1 VQEAI
6 MSEKFSLE
14 PMVDMYLFE
23 TGQLIDKLEQI
34 IMRSESQSDLSG
46 DIDEIFRIMH
56 TIKGNSMMMMYDE
69 IANLAHSI
77 EDFFDFLKAA
87 PTAVTDLTI
96 LFDVLLETVDFFK
109 LEIIKI
115 SSGDVADGTSDELV
129 ARIKSYL
136 RELKTNEAFPE
147 AESVKSTSPSRYYI
161 AAAHTN
167 DLSVDVQ
174 DALEALL
181 PSKFYVTSIH
191 FEDGCELEN
200 VRAFSIVH
208 GLKDLVE
215 EEFHFPPDIIENEAS
230 VHVIRANGFKVYYK
244 TSEKEDTLQAH
255 FNSTAFITR
264 IETQEISEETYTNS
278 ADANWHEKAEVKAIE
293 QETSK
298 RLVTKD
304 KGPKNAVVSQETQA
318 AKNFITVGLT
328 KINQLMDLVGE
339 LVVSESMVTRNPE
352 LEKLQIDSFEKASR
366 QHRFI
371 IKEIQDVVMSMR
383 MVPLDLTFQKMNR
396 LLRDM
401 TKKTNKMVTLKIQG
415 AHTEVDKN
423 VIEHI
428 SDPLMH
434 IIRNAIDH
442 GIESP
447 EERKHTNKP
456 LEGTILLEAK
466 QSGGSVYIIVKDDGK
481 GIDRERVLDKA
492 ELVDLLYKPR
502 EEYTDKE
509 VFNLLFQPGF
519 STKEE
524 VTEFSGRG
532 VGMDVVMRN
541 IEEVGGV
548 VTVDSQFGIGSEFV
562 IKIPLTL
569 AIIEGMLV
577 RVGSVIFSLPITSIQ
592 ESMRIKPEQL
602 ISDNTKKEMVIIR
615 EECVPVIRLNKQ
627 YNIANGVEA
636 IDEGVLVIIEN
647 DQGKLMLFVDEMIG
661 EQQLVVKRIPKYIQ
675 KVDGISGC
683 ALLGDGK
690 ISLIIDPTGLS

>member
-1 VQEAI
+1 
-6 MSEKFSLE
+6 MSEQFSLE
-14 PMVDMYLFE
+14 PMVEMYLFE

-34 IMRSESQSDLSG
+34 IMNCESKSQLSD

-69 IANLAHSI
+69 IANLAHAI
-77 EDFFDFLKAA
+77 EDFFDFLKVSPDA
-87 PTAVTDLTI
+87 TTELNIIFDL
-96 LFDVLLETVDFFK
+96 LLETVDFFK

-115 SSGDVADGTSDELV
+115 SNGDIADGTCDVLV
-129 ARIKSYL
+129 LRIKQHL
-136 RELKTNEAFPE
+136 RALKGLDPGLED
-147 AESVKSTSPSRYYI
+147 TSKPMDGPNRFFI
-161 AAAHTN
+161 AAAHTKESTDIAVTEN
-167 DLSVDVQ
+167 ERGDH
-174 DALEALL
+174 A
-181 PSKFYVTSIH
+181 KYFMTSIH
-191 FEDGCELEN
+191 FDKGCELEN
-200 VRAFSIVH
+200 VRAFSIIH
-208 GLKDLVE
+208 GLKEIVE

-230 VHVIRANGFKVYYK
+230 VHVIRLNGFKVYYK
-244 TSEKEDTLQAH
+244 TTENESVLQLH
-255 FNSTAFITR
+255 FHSIAFVTS
-264 IETQEISEETYTNS
+264 IETTEITEETYRQFS
-278 ADANWHEKAEVKAIE
+278 DANWAEKTEVKAIE
-293 QETSK
+293 QETST
-298 RLVTKD
+298 RLVSKD
-304 KGPKNAVVSQETQA
+304 RAPKKTVLQADTQT
-318 AKNFITVGLT
+318 AKNFITVGLM

-415 AHTEVDKN
+415 AQTEVDKN
-423 VIEHI
+423 VIEQI

-447 EERKHTNKP
+447 EERKATNKP

-466 QSGGSVYIIVKDDGK
+466 QSGGSVYIIVKDDGR
-481 GIDRERVLDKA
+481 GIDRERVLEKA
-492 ELVDLLYKPR
+492 SMADLLYKPR

-541 IEEVGGV
+541 IEEVGGAV
-548 VTVDSQFGIGSEFV
+548 AVDSQFGIGSEFV

-577 RVGSVIFSLPITSIQ
+577 RVGNVIFSLPITSIQ
-592 ESMRIKPEQL
+592 ESMRIKSEQL
-602 ISDNTKKEMVIIR
+602 IVDNASKEMVMIR
-615 EECVPVIRLNKQ
+615 DECIPVHRLNNR
-627 YNIANGVEA
+627 YSIEGAVSC
-636 IDEGVLVIIEN
+636 IDDGVLVMIEN
-647 DQGKLMLFVDEMIG
+647 DHGKMMLFVDEMIG